1 MNVGGARQAWIGVGS
16 NLQGTWGASPDRQ
29 VAAAMQAID
38 RLPGTRALAQSS
50 LYRSPPM
57 GPSDQPDY
65 ANAVMRI
72 QTRLAPATLLRLLK
86 RLDKPRKRW
95 KFDKSDIDGWEK
107 RRQYEAFAEEALA
120 ETHTEQSPWFIVP
133 GDRKPQARA
142 IVAAILAE
150 QLQRLAPDYPKE
162 DETVLKEYRR
172 LLAKNGVK

>member
-16 NLQGTWGASPDRQ
+16 NLQGTWGASPDLQ

-86 RLDKPRKRW
+86 RLERHAGRDPHGVRWGPRALDLDLLHVEGWASTDPALQLPHPGIAQRAFVLRPW
-95 KFDKSDIDGWEK
+95 AEIDP
-107 RRQYEAFAEEALA
+107 AL
-120 ETHTEQSPWFIVP
+120 QVP
-133 GDRKPQARA
+133 GAGTVAECAAR
-142 IVAAILAE
+142 VAPVGIALWSAT
-150 QLQRLAPDYPKE
+150 P
-162 DETVLKEYRR
+162 
-172 LLAKNGVK
+172 